1 MLLLPSKSASLVA
14 SRRNFLTGG
23 GQALLSATAVALI
36 AGCAAKADTMRTQ
49 TAEVSKSDVD
59 ILNTALALEYEG
71 IAAYQ
76 VGAESGLL
84 QPNVLKLAVGFQSD
98 HKQHAD
104 ALAKAITKLGGMPVQ
119 SKTVAQYNFPTWT
132 LKNQTD
138 VLRFAA
144 GLEEGAVNA
153 YAGAIPLFSD
163 KDLAGAGASILGSES
178 MHWAILRYALGDQ
191 PPTMAFVGQS
201 Y

>member
-1 MLLLPSKSASLVA
+1 MLRRCFGLLLLASVLAGGTGAAQAAGDPARGEQVYHRCQGCH
-14 SRRNFLTGG
+14 SIDRNRIGPMHKGLFGRKAGSVPDFDYSDAMKNSGIVWTEATLDQFLQGPRKMVPGTKM
-23 GQALLSATAVALI
+23 TF
-36 AGCAAKADTMRTQ
+36 
-49 TAEVSKSDVD
+49 
-59 ILNTALALEYEG
+59 
-71 IAAYQ
+71 
-76 VGAESGLL
+76 VG
-84 QPNVLKLAVGFQSD
+84 
-98 HKQHAD
+98 
-104 ALAKAITKLGGMPVQ
+104 ITKLGGTPAQ
-119 SKTVAQYNFPTWT
+119 SKTVAQYNFPTST

-153 YAGAIPLFSD
+153 YAGAIPLFAD

>member
-1 MLLLPSKSASLVA
+1 
-14 SRRNFLTGG
+14 
-23 GQALLSATAVALI
+23 
-36 AGCAAKADTMRTQ
+36 
-49 TAEVSKSDVD
+49 
-59 ILNTALALEYEG
+59 
-71 IAAYQ
+71 
-76 VGAESGLL
+76 
-84 QPNVLKLAVGFQSD
+84 
-98 HKQHAD
+98 
-104 ALAKAITKLGGMPVQ
+104 
-119 SKTVAQYNFPTWT
+119 
-132 LKNQTD
+132 